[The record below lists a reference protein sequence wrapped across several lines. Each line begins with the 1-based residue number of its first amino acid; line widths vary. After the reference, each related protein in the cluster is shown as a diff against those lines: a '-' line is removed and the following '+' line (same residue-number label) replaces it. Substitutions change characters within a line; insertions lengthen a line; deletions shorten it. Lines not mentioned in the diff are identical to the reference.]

1 MFSSQFDASEGSLRR
16 TAGDRRTDEA
26 AAAPDMHRWAAGSA
40 PERPRRYLDLPPEDP
55 PEEPPLEPPL
65 EPLPDDPVE
74 EDWEPCAE

>member
-1 MFSSQFDASEGSLRR
+1 
-16 TAGDRRTDEA
+16 
-26 AAAPDMHRWAAGSA
+26 MHRWAAGLA

-74 EDWEPCAE
+74 EDWEPDAE